1 MQRFYVVA
9 QGNPW
14 TEEQTAKIVKEAAQE
29 LAVDAG
35 EDPEKVVIDLKDKIK
50 VLGCFLDRADAEQA
64 ARDEAQNYPER
75 PIFVLHPYCM
85 FEAEER
91 PVNRTTIY

>member
-1 MQRFYVVA
+1 MERFYVVLK
-9 QGNPW
+9 GNPRI
-14 TEEQTAKIVKEAAQE
+14 EEEMVRIAAEASE
-29 LAVDAG
+29 AG
-35 EDPEKVVIDLKDKIK
+35 EESARLVIDLKDKVE
-50 VLGCFLDRADAEQA
+50 VLGCFLDRGDAEDV
-64 ARDEAQNYPER
+64 ARDKAQTFPEQ